1 MSEVALLEP
10 SRLAC
15 RSRNVTLTSLV
26 EDHAHAVLNG
36 SVLALDFVLKTAFFF
51 LLAPWLIFSGFALS
65 AAAPGPAEQVQRQ
78 AAFPEAENLK
88 VVITNELTF
97 LQR

>member
-36 SVLALDFVLKTAFFF
+36 SALALDFVLKTAFF